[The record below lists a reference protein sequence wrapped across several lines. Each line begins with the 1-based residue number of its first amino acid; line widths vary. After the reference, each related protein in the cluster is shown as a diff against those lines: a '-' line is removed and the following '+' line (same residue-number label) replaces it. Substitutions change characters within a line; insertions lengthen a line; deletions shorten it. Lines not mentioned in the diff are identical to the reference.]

1 MERGG
6 AQLISEMIAVV
17 CIRGTFDQLELL
29 TDSGKLS
36 PEVRTEIVV
45 ALKEAPLPGL
55 IIRNAFLGEQAF
67 ARLSHEEMK

>member
-1 MERGG
+1 
-6 AQLISEMIAVV
+6 MIAVV

-55 IIRNAFLGEQAF
+55 IIRNAFLG
-67 ARLSHEEMK
+67 